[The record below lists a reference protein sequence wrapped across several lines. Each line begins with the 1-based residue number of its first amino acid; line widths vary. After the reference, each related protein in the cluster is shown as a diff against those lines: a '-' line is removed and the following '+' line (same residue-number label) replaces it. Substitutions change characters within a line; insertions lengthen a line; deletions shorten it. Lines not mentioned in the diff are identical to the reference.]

1 MTQLKCT
8 LLIHPDLPNGST
20 KHPDFLVTT
29 PEGDEFYLE
38 AVLASEFS
46 ADEIAAESRK
56 NTVLNTIEG
65 LESPNF
71 SLGINANGNPD
82 TPPSGRRLRNDLSR
96 WLESLDPDVVA
107 IAIDENGIDAIP
119 TKNWNHE
126 NWEIQFEAFPKNPE
140 RREEGQRIIGTI
152 CNGVR
157 WSNTWEPIK
166 NAIRSKG
173 NHYGEIDK
181 PLVVAVNVNASS
193 LDRIDEMQA
202 LFGQEEFT
210 FNRNSEN
217 AQPEMSRIPN
227 GAWHGRNGPQYTRVS
242 GAWLFG
248 NLNPWNII
256 TRKNTLYFNP
266 WSSKELPML
275 LKELNHASSVENK
288 MTWNDGSPLNEILE
302 LSKTWPE

>member
-1 MTQLKCT
+1 
-8 LLIHPDLPNGST
+8 
-20 KHPDFLVTT
+20 
-29 PEGDEFYLE
+29 
-38 AVLASEFS
+38 
-46 ADEIAAESRK
+46 
-56 NTVLNTIEG
+56 
-65 LESPNF
+65 
-71 SLGINANGNPD
+71 
-82 TPPSGRRLRNDLSR
+82 
-96 WLESLDPDVVA
+96 
-107 IAIDENGIDAIP
+107 
-119 TKNWNHE
+119 
-126 NWEIQFEAFPKNPE
+126 
-140 RREEGQRIIGTI
+140 
-152 CNGVR
+152 
-157 WSNTWEPIK
+157 
-166 NAIRSKG
+166 
-173 NHYGEIDK
+173 
-181 PLVVAVNVNASS
+181 
-193 LDRIDEMQA
+193 MQA